1 MKKKVL
7 FRWLSLLTVIIL
19 ALVYYFTPKT
29 FGKNVNLSDVDH
41 INVFDG
47 NTGVG
52 FTIDNPEDIQY
63 IIENIQSHSM
73 KREGVSLGRMG
84 YSLKISYIDSNDKE
98 VIPVFILNSDN
109 TIRKDPFFYSCDGGL
124 CFEYIK
130 NLENEY
136 SVKQTNSSLAN

>member
-7 FRWLSLLTVIIL
+7 IPLVALLIVSVL

-47 NTGVG
+47 NTGVR
-52 FTIDNPEDIQY
+52 FTADNLEDIQY
-63 IIENIQSHSM
+63 IIENIQSHPM
-73 KREGVSLGRMG
+73 KREGVSFGRKG
-84 YSLKISYIDSNDKE
+84 YSLKISYIDSNDKN

-109 TIRKDPFFYSCDGGL
+109 TIHKDPFFYSCDDGL

-136 SVKQTNSSLAN
+136 SAK